1 MLVEFEPSLVTVK
14 DILDAVQTSSPEA
27 NIITKDPKELLFQLG
42 KKFNYFLCELAVKP
56 LESRKGDCKIA

>member
-1 MLVEFEPSLVTVK
+1 MTVK

-42 KKFNYFLCELAVKP
+42 KKFNYFLIVTF
-56 LESRKGDCKIA
+56 LESRETGLKIA